1 MGRPRRHDSSQR
13 RRMIS
18 IATTTRRAGHCI
30 DCDRPDVFVHRE
42 EENPGHGPFRG
53 HDVPSELHTER
64 DHRKWGN
71 PPRQGPT

>member
-30 DCDRPDVFVHRE
+30 DSDRPDVFVHGE
-42 EENPGHGPFRG
+42 EENSGHGPFRG
-53 HDVPSELHTER
+53 HDVPSELHTEHG
-64 DHRKWGN
+64 HREWGN
-71 PPRQGPT
+71 PPRQTPT